1 MTEQTGSVRALEVL
15 GDKINE
21 LEAALH
27 CVTSQRDDLK
37 READELE
44 QKNAE
49 LTEKLRQADKDFER
63 VCSYALKLENLLEGC
78 KALYND
84 LKAGGADKCKESQ

>member
-1 MTEQTGSVRALEVL
+1 MIEQAGTARALEVL

-27 CVTSQRDDLK
+27 CVTSQRDDLR

-49 LTEKLRQADKDFER
+49 LTDKLKQANRDLEHAR
-63 VCSYALKLENLLEGC
+63 SYALKLENLLEGC
-78 KALYND
+78 KAVYND
-84 LKAGGADKCKESQ
+84 LTAGGADKCKKS

>member
-21 LEAALH
+21 LEAALRH
-27 CVTSQRDDLK
+27 VMNQRDDLK

-49 LTEKLRQADKDFER
+49 LTEKLKQANRDLEHA
-63 VCSYALKLENLLEGC
+63 CSYALKLENLLEGC
-78 KALYND
+78 KAVYND
-84 LKAGGADKCKESQ
+84 MKAGGADKCKKS